1 MARQVLQ
8 TPGAVALMQRLD
20 NSVTIEKDD
29 FAQKTAAWSL
39 HNPSLFLALVGWGEE
54 RGPQVDIYVGV
65 LSERGRV
72 WFRVRVEEKIRPE

>member
-1 MARQVLQ
+1 
-8 TPGAVALMQRLD
+8 MQRLD
-20 NSVTIEKDD
+20 NSVSIEEDD

-65 LSERGRV
+65 LSGRGRV
-72 WFRVRVEEKIRPE
+72 WVRVGWCVGGLWVVCALCVGGDG